1 MIIKKNQ
8 SLPYATQHTVHHIFC
23 YSVKTVN
30 KTVMI
35 KKNQGTG
42 YSYFYFRPGELGEG
56 VLAIQHISFRKQ
68 VHNYFTQESQLS
80 GWYIIYTGGLGD
92 VFITILHRSFRRR
105 VHNYFTQEFQETCS
119 QLFYTGVSVGGVVYI
134 LHRGF
139 RRRVHNYFTQK
150 VQETCS

>member
-35 KKNQGTG
+35 KQNQGTG

-68 VHNYFTQESQLS
+68 VHSYFTQESQLS
-80 GWYIIYTGGLGD
+80 RWYIIYTGGLGD
-92 VFITILHRSFRRR
+92 VFIIILHRRFRRRAHIYFTQESQWEGWYIFYTGGLGDVFITTLHKRFRKR

-119 QLFYTGVSVGGVVYI
+119 
-134 LHRGF
+134 
-139 RRRVHNYFTQK
+139 
-150 VQETCS
+150 